1 MVAIWSEPVWSL
13 LLFWHWSIHPNQLSW
28 KKVCWTWMIFFV
40 QFVKSKTKT
49 LLEKGSLKFCLNN
62 LWPSKNANSVDHC
75 FKVED
80 LFSSS
85 TLVLVDT
92 KAAAFR
98 HSDSIQ
104 TSGKIWKSSPEIV
117 VGIVW
122 NVSLGLE
129 QLPTPREENPQ
140 LVQSRWSI
148 WKKNWKNFSFG
159 FLRSS
164 EVLSNPISYP
174 LVQDLNPGQP
184 NSALVLAP
192 S

>member
-1 MVAIWSEPVWSL
+1 MADNINFQAQSTFIQNLLRSFIFDLINSL
-13 LLFWHWSIHPNQLSW
+13 AKLFDIVQPWWRCEANQCEACYCFGIDLSTQISFLERKFAGPEW
-28 KKVCWTWMIFFV
+28 FFV

-49 LLEKGSLKFCLNN
+49 LLKKGSLKFCLNN
-62 LWPSKNANSVDHC
+62 LWPSTKANSVHRIVALKLRI
-75 FKVED
+75 F
-80 LFSSS
+80 FSSS

-148 WKKNWKNFSFG
+148 
-159 FLRSS
+159 
-164 EVLSNPISYP
+164 
-174 LVQDLNPGQP
+174 
-184 NSALVLAP
+184 
-192 S
+192 